1 MDEKNYKITLADGT
15 ELSNLTMNGNNF
27 ISEATIDPGIF
38 QSNCSPVVI
47 SDGEHDETHENME
60 LVQVTEVNGQS
71 WFVLRD
77 MTPKELE
84 QEKIKSDIEYL
95 AMMCD
100 VDL

>member
-15 ELSNLTMNGNNF
+15 ELSNFTMNGNNF

-84 QEKIKSDIEYL
+84 QAKIKSDIEYL

>member
-77 MTPKELE
+77 MTPKEPE
-84 QEKIKSDIEYL
+84 QAKIKSDIEYL

>member
-47 SDGEHDETHENME
+47 SDGEHD
-60 LVQVTEVNGQS
+60 V
-71 WFVLRD
+71 
-77 MTPKELE
+77 
-84 QEKIKSDIEYL
+84 
-95 AMMCD
+95 
-100 VDL
+100 